1 MKKAFY
7 IICLFALTTIVSC
20 DKINS
25 DEYVIFAGV
34 FGEWSDGAGVV
45 DKSQRVFLE
54 KYTGPK
60 CPNCP
65 DADAIIHEVME
76 KYGNQLLA
84 ISIHDSSFFGLPLG
98 DVDLRTEDGN
108 TWSKFFGIDRYPR
121 SIINRNKTNNTWET
135 FAPTSSFDDKI
146 DNVLSQEAILAIG
159 INATNINDNIEIK
172 VDIEHL
178 KTINE
183 AITLT
188 LLIVE
193 DSIIAPQSMPD
204 HSTNQEYVHNHIL
217 RDVITDIWGA
227 DVESSGTAGVK
238 RSAIFKY
245 SPTNVQNIDNCQI
258 IGFVSYKESRQIINA
273 AGCSI

>member
-7 IICLFALTTIVSC
+7 IICMFALTTITSC
-20 DKINS
+20 DKIDS
-25 DEYVIFAGV
+25 DEYVVFAGA

-45 DKSQRVFLE
+45 DKSQRAFLE

-65 DADAIIHEVME
+65 DADAIIHDAQE
-76 KYGNQLLA
+76 KYGNKLIA
-84 ISIHDSSFFGLPLG
+84 VSIHDSSFFGLPLG

-121 SIINRNKTNNTWET
+121 SIINRSKTNNTWET
-135 FAPTSSFDDKI
+135 FAPTSSFDDRI
-146 DNVLSQEAILAIG
+146 DNVLSQNAIIAMEMS
-159 INATNINDNIEIK
+159 ATTISNNIEIK
-172 VDIEHL
+172 VDIEHMTTL
-178 KTINE
+178 NE

-227 DVESSGTAGVK
+227 DVESTGSAGVK
-238 RSAIFKY
+238 RSAIFSY
-245 SPTNVQNIDNCQI
+245 TPTNILNIDNCHI

-273 AGCSI
+273 ADCTL